1 MTAATRAA
9 ASAPTAVIA
18 ALEQLSLDEKTL
30 LVEGGDTWGSHAI
43 PRLGIPSLCITD
55 GPHGVRKA
63 RESAGGFGVGDNE
76 HSTAFPTAAS
86 VAQSW
91 NPRNAERMAE
101 AIGREARDMGVDVV
115 LGPGVNLKRS
125 PLCGRN
131 FEYYSEDPL
140 LTGVLGS
147 AFVRGLQSTGVG
159 ASVKHFAAN
168 SNEDYRFVG
177 DSIVDERALRE
188 LYLRA
193 FERIVKEASPWTV
206 MCSYNKVNGVFASE
220 NRELLTTILR
230 DEWGFGGL
238 VMTDW
243 GATRDRV
250 AGLAAGCDLDM
261 PGQVAHNRR
270 VVAAAVR
277 SGELP
282 AEVLDSAVERMLRLA
297 DRVAAAPPVEPHD
310 PEAHAQL
317 AREIATEG
325 AVLLANDGILPL
337 APDGDLLVVG
347 ELFEHLRFQ
356 GAGSSLINPPSVV
369 SPRDAFDA
377 RGIAYRHL
385 AGSEAA
391 AVAGEADTVLLFLG
405 LTDFEESEGFDR
417 AHLRLDDDQLAL
429 ASDLVATGARIVV
442 VLFAGAPVEL
452 PFAADVSAILLM
464 GLPGMRGGDATA
476 DLLFGDASPSGK
488 LAESWPL
495 DAESSSAAADY
506 NVSELNRY
514 TESIYVG
521 YRYYDKAGTPLRFPF
536 GHGLS
541 YTSFAYRDIVVTLDG
556 GVVKVRGTIAN
567 TGERDGVEVVQL
579 YVRNNRDGV
588 FKADKELRAFARVGV
603 AAGAEET
610 VEFEFALADL
620 SYWDVARHEW
630 VLENGDYEVLLAASA
645 ADVRLTA
652 PLRVTTGQQP
662 RSPYPPE
669 VDADYA
675 QPPVGVPAS
684 FPALLGRA
692 IPTLPRR
699 RRLTMETRLADARGT
714 LMGRLVGDAIV
725 RSVRRT
731 YDAALKLPPSLER
744 DAQVKNGYTVWRM
757 MPSASLRSLSMSS
770 AGAFPYEVAEGL
782 AEIAAGHPIRGLRR
796 ILSRRKGDA

>member
-1 MTAATRAA
+1 MTTAAPT
-9 ASAPTAVIA
+9 SAVD
-18 ALEQLSLDEKTL
+18 ALAELTLDEKTR
-30 LVEGGDTWGSHAI
+30 LVEGGDTWGSYPV
-43 PRLGIPSLCITD
+43 PRLGIPALGITD
-55 GPHGVRKA
+55 GPHGVRRV
-63 RESAGGFGVGDNE
+63 RESASGFGIGDNE
-76 HSTAFPTAAS
+76 PSTAFPTAAS
-86 VAQSW
+86 VAQTW
-91 NPRNAERMAE
+91 NPRIAERMGR

-131 FEYYSEDPL
+131 FEYFSEDPL
-140 LTGVLGS
+140 LTGALGS
-147 AFVRGLQSTGVG
+147 AYVQGLQAMGVG

-168 SNEDYRFVG
+168 SSEDYRFVG
-177 DSIVDERALRE
+177 DSLVDERALRE

-206 MCSYNKVNGVFASE
+206 MASYNKVNGTFASE

-230 DEWGFGGL
+230 DEWGFDGL

-261 PGQVAHNRR
+261 PGQVPQNRR
-270 VVAAAVR
+270 AVAAAVR

-282 AEVLDSAVERMLRLA
+282 VATLDASVERMLRLV
-297 DRVAAAPPVEPHD
+297 DRVAAAPAVEPHD

-325 AVLLANDGILPL
+325 GVLLANDGVLPL
-337 APDGDLLVVG
+337 ARDGGLLVVG

-356 GAGSSLINPPSVV
+356 GAGSSLINPPYVV
-369 SPRDAFDA
+369 STRDAFDA
-377 RGIAYRHL
+377 RGINYRYV
-385 AGSEAA
+385 ADAEAA
-391 AVAGEADTVLLFLG
+391 AAVREGDTVLLFLG

-417 AHLRLDDDQLAL
+417 THLRLVDEQLSL
-429 ASDLVATGARIVV
+429 ATDLVGTGARIVV
-442 VLFAGAPVEL
+442 VLFAGAPVQL
-452 PFAADVSAILLM
+452 PFADDVAALLLM

-476 DLLFGDASPSGK
+476 DLLFGDATPSGK

-495 DAESSSAAADY
+495 DAASSSAAADY

-521 YRYYDKAGTPLRFPF
+521 YRSYDKAGTALRFPF

-541 YTSFAYRDIVVTLDG
+541 YASFAYRDLTVTVDG
-556 GVVKVRGTIAN
+556 GVVRARATIAN
-567 TGERDGVEVVQL
+567 TSGVDGVEIVQL

-588 FKADKELRAFARVGV
+588 FKADKELRAFARVAV
-603 AAGAEET
+603 AAGSEEP
-610 VEFEFALADL
+610 VQLEFALTDL
-620 SYWDVARHEW
+620 SYWDVAVHDW

-645 ADVRLTA
+645 ADVRLAA
-652 PLRVTTGQQP
+652 PLRVTTGQPP
-662 RSPYPPE
+662 RSPYPAE
-669 VDADYA
+669 VEADYA
-675 QPPVGVPAS
+675 RPPVGVPAS
-684 FPALLGRA
+684 FPALLGRP
-692 IPTLPRR
+692 IPTLPRAP
-699 RRLTMETRLADARGT
+699 RLTLETRLRDGRGT
-714 LMGRLVGDAIV
+714 LLGRLIGDAIV
-725 RSVRRT
+725 RHVRRM
-731 YDAALKLPPSLER
+731 YDGALKQPPSLAR
-744 DAQVKNGYTVWRM
+744 DAQVKNAYMVWRM

-782 AEIAAGHPIRGLRR
+782 ADLANGHPIRGLGR
-796 ILSRRKGDA
+796 ILARRKDDD

>member
-1 MTAATRAA
+1 MTDAT
-9 ASAPTAVIA
+9 TTLVD
-18 ALEQLSLDEKTL
+18 QLTLDEKTR
-30 LVEGGDTWGSHAI
+30 LVEGGDAWGTTAI
-43 PRLGIPSLCITD
+43 PRLGIPSLGVTD
-55 GPHGVRKA
+55 GPHGVRRV
-63 RESAGGFGVGDNE
+63 RESASGFGIGDNLP
-76 HSTAFPTAAS
+76 STAFPTAAS

-91 NPRNAERMAE
+91 NPRNAERMAV
-101 AIGREARDMGVDVV
+101 AIGREARDLGVDVV

-131 FEYYSEDPL
+131 FEYFSEDPL

-147 AFVRGLQSTGVG
+147 AYVRGLQSTGVG

-168 SNEDYRFVG
+168 SNENYRFVG
-177 DSIVDERALRE
+177 DSLVDERALRE
-188 LYLRA
+188 LYLWA

-206 MCSYNKVNGVFASE
+206 MCSYNKVNGTFASE

-230 DEWGFGGL
+230 DDWGFDGL

-270 VVAAAVR
+270 AVAAAVR
-277 SGELP
+277 AGELP
-282 AEVLDSAVERMLRLA
+282 VEVLDTSVERMLRLV
-297 DRVAAAPPVEPHD
+297 DRVATAPVVEPHD
-310 PEAHAQL
+310 PEAHAEL
-317 AREIATEG
+317 SREIATEG

-337 APDGDLLVVG
+337 DRGGDLLVVG

-377 RGIAYRHL
+377 RGIAYRYV
-385 AGSEAA
+385 ADATAA
-391 AVAGEADTVLLFLG
+391 TADDTVVLFLG

-417 AHLRLDDDQLAL
+417 EHLCLDDDQLAL
-429 ASDLVATGARIVV
+429 AAGLVATGARIVV
-442 VLFAGAPVEL
+442 VLFAGAVVEL
-452 PFAADVSAILLM
+452 PFADDVAGILLM

-476 DLLFGDASPSGK
+476 DLLFGDANPSGK

-495 DAESSSAAADY
+495 RAEDSSAAADY

-521 YRYYDKAGTPLRFPF
+521 YRYYDKAGTPLRYPF

-541 YTSFAYRDIVVTLDG
+541 YTSFSYRDLAVTRDG
-556 GVVKVRGTIAN
+556 GVVRVRATIAN
-567 TGERDGVEVVQL
+567 TGERDGVEIVQL

-588 FKADKELRAFARVGV
+588 FKADKELRAFARVAV
-603 AAGAEET
+603 AAGTEET
-610 VEFEFALADL
+610 VELEFALADL
-620 SYWDVARHEW
+620 SYWDVARHDW

-645 ADVRLTA
+645 EDIRLSA
-652 PLRVTTGQQP
+652 PLRVIEGAAP
-662 RSPYPPE
+662 RSPYPAE

-692 IPTLPRR
+692 IPSRPRR
-699 RRLTMETRLADARGT
+699 QRLTLETRLADGRGT
-714 LMGRLVGDAIV
+714 LLGRLIGSAIV
-725 RSVRRT
+725 RQVRRG
-731 YDAALKLPPSLER
+731 YDDARKLPPSLER
-744 DAQVKNGYTVWRM
+744 DAQVKNNYMVWRM

-782 AEIAAGHPIRGLRR
+782 VDLANGHPIRGLRR
-796 ILSRRKGDA
+796 ILRRKKNA